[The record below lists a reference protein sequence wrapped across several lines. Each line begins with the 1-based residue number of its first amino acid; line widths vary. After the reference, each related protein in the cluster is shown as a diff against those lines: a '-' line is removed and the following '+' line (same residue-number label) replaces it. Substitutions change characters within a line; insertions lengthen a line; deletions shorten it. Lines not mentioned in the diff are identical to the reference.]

1 MRQIL
6 ITMLKHIPK
15 LIFFLISLNSFSQVD
30 YIKNNATLWL
40 KNDTVSNCLNYNYN
54 CSLEQ
59 LESNYKVYSNRFS
72 FFIAYKTDNS
82 TEKNVVSLKYGNKT
96 IKISNKNVL
105 KQNDTISVLDNN
117 KKAKIVSYLH
127 NDAAF
132 SKKGKLFIDL
142 VNNQDDSI
150 LEIIFIPKVVSK
162 FHKEK
167 IETYLSLKYGF
178 SLAENQYYRSVKN
191 DTIWNPS
198 SLESFS
204 KDVTGIG
211 NDSANFYNRHKSY
224 NDNLQGLE
232 ISTDSTF
239 LNNNYALWGH
249 NGKVK
254 MIPNHN
260 ELSTEN
266 YKIWHFKKQL
276 DSIDN
281 RLFKLKINKELL
293 ESAIDTLQVN
303 ERIYLYVSHNNTD
316 ESIDL
321 YSGQHY
327 VGVFNSENDIVFEDI
342 NLLNDSRF
350 IFIKAPEMNI
360 FSRTLSECGQ
370 ATELRL
376 DFVEGKYPFNI
387 TVSNDKLSRKYY
399 IENSRYII
407 NDLPEGK
414 YNIEVIDVY
423 KNKKNI
429 QVELKDENKFQLKLK
444 EIWNLNENNLVTV
457 SPEILKSD
465 KKLQFTWKKE
475 EQILGTENS
484 IQLETEGDYILEV
497 TNGTCE
503 DTFAFKVISNRES
516 SISLYPNPSK
526 TNEEVTLKLS
536 KKVNGFVD
544 VKINDINGKLIQLLN
559 YKDLN
564 TDIIK
569 LHFDS
574 SGVYFVNL
582 KTNEDNKVFKVII
595 N

>member
-1 MRQIL
+1 
-6 ITMLKHIPK
+6 MLKFIPK
-15 LIFFLISLNSFSQVD
+15 VLFFFISLSSFSQTD

-40 KNDTVSNCLNYNYN
+40 KNDTVTNCLSYNYN
-54 CSLEQ
+54 CSLTQ
-59 LESNYKVYSNRFS
+59 LDDNYKIYSNQFS
-72 FFIAYKTDNS
+72 FFIAYKTDTS
-82 TEKNVVSLKYGNKT
+82 AEKQIVSLKYGNKT
-96 IKISNKNVL
+96 IKISNKSVV
-105 KQNDTISVLDNN
+105 KQNDTITVLDTN
-117 KKAKIVSYLH
+117 KNAKIVSYLH
-127 NDAAF
+127 NDPTF

-142 VNNQDDSI
+142 VSGQEDNI

-178 SLAENQYYRSVKN
+178 SLAEDQYYRSVKN

-198 SLESFS
+198 SLASFS
-204 KDVTGIG
+204 KDVTGMG
-211 NDSANFYNRHKSY
+211 NDSANFYDRNKSY
-224 NDNLQGLE
+224 NHNFKGLE
-232 ISTDSTF
+232 IYTDSTF
-239 LNNNYALWGH
+239 SNNNYALWGH
-249 NGKVK
+249 NGKAK
-254 MIPNHN
+254 MIANHN
-260 ELSTEN
+260 ELSIEN
-266 YKIWHFKKQL
+266 YKIWHFKKYV

-281 RLFKLKINKELL
+281 RLFKLKIEKELL
-293 ESAIDTLQVN
+293 DNVIDTLLVN
-303 ERIYLYVSHNNTD
+303 ERIYLYVSHNNVD

-321 YSGQHY
+321 FNGQHY
-327 VGVFNSENDIVFEDI
+327 VGVFNSDNDVVFENI

-360 FSRTLSECGQ
+360 FSKTLSECGE
-370 ATELRL
+370 ATQLRL

-387 TVSNDKLSRKYY
+387 TVSNDKLRKNYFVD
-399 IENSRYII
+399 NSRYII

-414 YNIEVIDVY
+414 YNVEVIDVY

-429 QVELKDENKFQLKLK
+429 QVELKDENKFQVKLK
-444 EIWNLNENNLVTV
+444 ENWNLNENNLVV
-457 SPEILKSD
+457 VAPEILKSE
-465 KKLQFTWKKE
+465 KKLQYTWKKE

-484 IQLETEGDYILEV
+484 IQIETEGDYVLEV

-503 DTFAFKVISNRES
+503 DKFAFKVISNRDS

-536 KKVNGFVD
+536 KKVNEFVE
-544 VKINDINGKLIQLLN
+544 VKINDLNGKLIQLLN

-569 LHFDS
+569 LRFDF

-582 KTNEDNKVFKVII
+582 KTKEDNKVFKVII